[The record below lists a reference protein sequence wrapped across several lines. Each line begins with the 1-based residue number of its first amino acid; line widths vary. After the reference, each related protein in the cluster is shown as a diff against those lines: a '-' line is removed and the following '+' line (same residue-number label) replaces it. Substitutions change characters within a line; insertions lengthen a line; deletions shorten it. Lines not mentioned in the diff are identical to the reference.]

1 MNLQMKFDEW
11 NNVKKHIHHSTTKQK
26 VQIQRIYWTKIGQ
39 NVGNEVYGKGENFA
53 RPVLVISVFFNH
65 TFLGVPL
72 TSKTQRKR
80 GKFYFK
86 FIDSKGKIQVALLG
100 QMRIYDIKRIGAYLS
115 KMDDENFAKIKTKIK
130 SEIIK

>member
-1 MNLQMKFDEW
+1 MLAMKSMAKE
-11 NNVKKHIHHSTTKQK
+11 
-26 VQIQRIYWTKIGQ
+26 KILL
-39 NVGNEVYGKGENFA
+39 VLFWLSVYF
-53 RPVLVISVFFNH
+53 LIIL
-65 TFLGVPL
+65 FLGVPL